1 MPVKL
6 SPILKF
12 LKELAVMVREKAE
25 INFQNG
31 QSVIKFP
38 QIFYQA
44 MILTTGIIDD
54 IDDVMKIL
62 ENT

>member
-1 MPVKL
+1 
-6 SPILKF
+6 

-31 QSVIKFP
+31 HRVIKFP

-54 IDDVMKIL
+54 IEDVLKIL

>member
-1 MPVKL
+1 
-6 SPILKF
+6 
-12 LKELAVMVREKAE
+12 MVREKAE